1 MNHDKDNGNGV
12 TRREFV
18 STAAGAAVGTILT
31 ASAPALRAQAKRR
44 YAIVGTGVRGIGMWG
59 TPIARRYADSVEF
72 VGLSDINP
80 IRLETA
86 KKAIGV
92 SCPTFTN
99 FDEMMDKAKPD
110 LLMVTTVDGFH
121 SDYIIKA
128 LGRGVDVM
136 TEKPMVID
144 EKQCQAVLDA
154 EKRAGKKVIVTFN
167 YRYAPKHQKIKEIL
181 MAGEIGKITSVD
193 FSWYLDTSHGA
204 DYFRRWHGYRAK
216 SGSLWVHKATHHF
229 DLLNWWLDADPA
241 QVSALGSLANY
252 GKSGPFRHT
261 HCRPCPHKTKCE
273 YYWDITKQP
282 RLVDLYVK
290 AEKADG
296 YLRDACVYRSDIDIF
311 DTMNAVVKYSN
322 GVNLS
327 YSVNTFMPIEGY
339 RAAFNGTKG
348 RLEVRDYERQPWD
361 PGEESEMYLIRNFGK
376 REKVTVPTRTEG
388 HGGGDAVLQDLIFKK
403 NVDVPPYMQLPGS
416 RAGAMSCLTGIAARK
431 SCDEGKPIRIGDLVK
446 IPT

>member
-1 MNHDKDNGNGV
+1 MSDQGV

-18 STAAGAAVGTILT
+18 STATGAAVGTILS
-31 ASAPALRAQAKRR
+31 ASSSSLRAQTKRR

-72 VGLSDINP
+72 VGLSDVNP
-80 IRLETA
+80 LRLEAA

-92 SCPTFTN
+92 SCPTFTS

-110 LLMVTTVDGFH
+110 LLMVTTVDGSH
-121 SDYIIKA
+121 SEYIVKA
-128 LGRGVDVM
+128 LNRGIDVM

-144 EKQCQAVLDA
+144 EKQCQAVLEA
-154 EKRAGKKVIVTFN
+154 EKRAGRKVVVTFN
-167 YRYAPKHQKIKEIL
+167 YRYAPKHQKIKELL
-181 MAGEIGKITSVD
+181 MAGEIGKLTSVD

-204 DYFRRWHGYRAK
+204 DYFRRWHAYRAK

-229 DLLNWWLDADPA
+229 DLVNWWIDADPV
-241 QVSALGSLANY
+241 QVSALGSLVNY

-261 HCRPCPHKTKCE
+261 NCRPCPHKSKCE
-273 YYWDITKQP
+273 YYWDITRNQ
-282 RLVDLYVK
+282 RLVDLYVN

-296 YLRDACVYRSDIDIF
+296 YLRDACVYRADIDIF

-322 GVNLS
+322 GVNMS

-339 RAAFNGTKG
+339 RVAFNGTKG

-403 NVDVPPYMQLPGS
+403 AAVDVPPYMQLPGS

-431 SCDEGKPIRIGDLVK
+431 SCDEGKPVRIADLVK